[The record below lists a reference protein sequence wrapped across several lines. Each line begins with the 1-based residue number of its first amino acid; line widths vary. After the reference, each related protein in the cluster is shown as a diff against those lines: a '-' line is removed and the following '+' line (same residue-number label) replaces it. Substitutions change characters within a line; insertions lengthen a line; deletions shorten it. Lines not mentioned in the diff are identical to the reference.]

1 MAEEKLKNVWAEKLK
16 NVWSEKNVFGLKR
29 ELFWAEKNV
38 FGLKRRAHVNQK
50 KRKGGL
56 KQKWGAETQTE
67 KGKGGAALKERK
79 KKAETEKGCWSERAE
94 QRIFQHLF
102 SFKSSQKNY
111 GEFIYVEFNF

>member
-16 NVWSEKNVFGLKR
+16 NVW
-29 ELFWAEKNV
+29 AEKNV
-38 FGLKRRAHVNQK
+38 FGLKKRAHVNQK